1 MTVSFRLP
9 SAHALDLVGFAWSPL
24 FEAVLSIPA
33 VIEPKRTPLHLPW
46 ARRCRDLPADL
57 LAEIRVLFG
66 RFDDASGGAQMLAGF
81 VPGFFEVG
89 LGHDLP
95 SFEAEL
101 EALADV
107 DEALLAYELSLAFG
121 GSACGSHD
129 GYDPALFEDRS
140 YRAAV
145 LEAVAGDPRREELAR
160 AVFTDPAGLRDR
172 YVRLLER
179 YWELA
184 FRAEWGRVLPRI
196 EAEVTA
202 GAHAFVTGGAP
213 RLVFELLPEGR
224 WDAATMSIIVDKE
237 CDGSC
242 DLAER
247 GPLLLVPTVY
257 GWPRVLIE
265 LAEPWPVLVIFP
277 LRELRHPAVP
287 HATDAEV
294 VEGFRAFGDE
304 TRLQI
309 ARLVAE
315 TPRSTTE
322 LAQLLSLSDSAV
334 SRHLKTMESAGLVS
348 GQRDGYFVL
357 YGLDPGRI
365 DVLGRALR
373 STLGLAGSAS
383 DGVPALPVSLHR
395 VGG

>member
-1 MTVSFRLP
+1 MAVSFRLP
-9 SAHALDLVGFAWSPL
+9 SASALDLVGFAWSPL
-24 FEAVLSIPA
+24 FEAVLSLP
-33 VIEPKRTPLHLPW
+33 VLVEPKRTPLHLPW
-46 ARRCRDLPADL
+46 ARRCRDLPPDL
-57 LAEIRVLFG
+57 LDEIRLLFG
-66 RFDDASGGAQMLAGF
+66 RFDDARGGAQVLSGF
-81 VPGFFEVG
+81 VPGFYEVG
-89 LGHDLP
+89 LGRDLP
-95 SFEAEL
+95 SFQAEL
-101 EALADV
+101 EAMAQV
-107 DEALLAYELSLAFG
+107 DERLVAYELSLAFG
-121 GSACGSHD
+121 GSSCGLHE
-129 GYDPALFEDRS
+129 GYQLDRFDDPA
-140 YRAAV
+140 YRDAV
-145 LEAVAGDPRREELAR
+145 LAVAGGDPRREELAR
-160 AVFTDPAGLRDR
+160 AVFEDPAAVRDR
-172 YVRLLER
+172 YLRVLER

-184 FRAEWGRVLPRI
+184 FRAEWDRVLPRI

-213 RLVFELLPEGR
+213 KLVAELLPEGR
-224 WDAATMSIIVDKE
+224 WDPDTTSIIVEKDW
-237 CDGSC
+237 DGAC
-242 DLAER
+242 DLTER

-294 VEGFRAFGDE
+294 VGGFRAFGDE

-315 TPRSTTE
+315 HPRSTSE

-334 SRHLKTMESAGLVS
+334 SRHLKIMESAGLVT
-348 GQRDGYFVL
+348 GRRDGYFVL
-357 YGLDPGRI
+357 YSLDAGRI

-373 STLGLAGSAS
+373 STLGLAGSPA

-395 VGG
+395 VGA